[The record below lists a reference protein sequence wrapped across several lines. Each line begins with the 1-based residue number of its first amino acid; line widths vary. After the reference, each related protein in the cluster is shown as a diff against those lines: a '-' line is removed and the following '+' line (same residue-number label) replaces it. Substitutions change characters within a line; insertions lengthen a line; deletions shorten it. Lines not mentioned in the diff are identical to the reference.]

1 MNYKKIEE
9 LFVDFILN
17 VIGPNEKSESDRN
30 INLSYIKGIIL
41 NILTQKLPDYK
52 TFILQYGSFPIKT
65 YLNDADIDITIFFE
79 LKHENKVVIDIPTH
93 IVDKAMLIIKNEL
106 EKHNKESKYE
116 QISDIKL
123 IMAGIRLLKCRIG
136 SINIDIS
143 INNFAGL
150 YKILFIDFIEN
161 QLKFQFNKKNL
172 FSDSSYKEN
181 KINIFRRTLLLIKG
195 WCFYEGKLMGSNI
208 GLMASYTLEILVIF
222 LFNLHYNEINNEYEA
237 FEKFF
242 ELMEEFDW
250 EKNVISLYGLISNF
264 IFYKKLQSLNNN
276 TQKEIGKEAIKNIG
290 MLNINKPFWYLEN
303 KKSSDKKEK
312 GEEND
317 IKTLSN
323 KNNEPLLDLKEVVKF
338 ISSVNNGVGNIHILK
353 EGNAINGAN
362 FNKLLN
368 VLDPM
373 NNHNNLGKS
382 INYHSNSKMK
392 LVIVYIN
399 KKLKKIK
406 DVRKKSN
413 PLLYMNSLLNLFK
426 LTLTKKYV
434 ELFVNSLNSPGILGN
449 SKIFNKFYGKEKR
462 KINIDKNEIQRF
474 NNLFLDSPRSDDS
487 LNLEEEDFDDYVEEE
502 DIEEK
507 DSNNEEDEDK
517 DEYEENVEKNIKSE
531 IIDEDIDCKEN
542 LEIKENIFF
551 DLIINNE
558 IIKDLFEQNDKKQEQ
573 VKYNNKL
580 LKESKDYSNNLEK
593 LLKEH
598 HLI

>member
-9 LFVDFILN
+9 LFIDYILN
-17 VIGPNEKSESDRN
+17 VIGPNEKSETDRN

-52 TFILQYGSFPIKT
+52 THILQYGSFPIKT
-65 YLNDADIDITIFFE
+65 YLKDADIDITIFFE
-79 LKHENKVVIDIPTH
+79 SKSENRVLIDIPTN
-93 IVDKAMLIIKNEL
+93 IIDKAMIIIKGEL
-106 EKHNKESKYE
+106 EEHNKESKYE
-116 QISDIKL
+116 QISDINV
-123 IMAGIRLLKCRIG
+123 IMAEIRLLKCKIG

-172 FSDSSYKEN
+172 FMDSSYKDN
-181 KINIFRRTLLLIKG
+181 KINVFRRTLLLIKG

-222 LFNLHYNEINNEYEA
+222 LFNLHYDEINNEYEA

-264 IFYKKLQSLNNN
+264 NFYKKLQNLNNSS
-276 TQKEIGKEAIKNIG
+276 QKETGKEFIINSG
-290 MLNINKPFWYLEN
+290 MININKPFWYLEN
-303 KKSSDKKEK
+303 KKSNGKKEK

-323 KNNEPLLDLKEVVKF
+323 QNNEPLIDLKEVVKF
-338 ISSVNNGVGNIHILK
+338 LSSVNNGAGNIHILK
-353 EGNAINGAN
+353 KGNVINGAN
-362 FNKLLN
+362 FDKLLN

-413 PLLYMNSLLNLFK
+413 PFLYMNSLLNLFK
-426 LTLTKKYV
+426 LTLNKKYV
-434 ELFVNSLNSPGILGN
+434 ELFANSLNSPGILEN
-449 SKIFNKFYGKEKR
+449 SKIFNKFYGKNKS

-474 NNLFLDSPRSDDS
+474 NNLFLDSPRNDDS
-487 LNLEEEDFDDYVEEE
+487 QNLEDEDFDDYVEEE

-517 DEYEENVEKNIKSE
+517 DEYEESVENNIKSE
-531 IIDEDIDCKEN
+531 IIDEDIDYKEN
-542 LEIKENIFF
+542 LEIKENIIFER
-551 DLIINNE
+551 IINNE
-558 IIKDLFEQNDKKQEQ
+558 IIKDLFEQNDKKKDN

-580 LKESKDYSNNLEK
+580 LKESKDYSNNLES

-598 HLI
+598 NLI